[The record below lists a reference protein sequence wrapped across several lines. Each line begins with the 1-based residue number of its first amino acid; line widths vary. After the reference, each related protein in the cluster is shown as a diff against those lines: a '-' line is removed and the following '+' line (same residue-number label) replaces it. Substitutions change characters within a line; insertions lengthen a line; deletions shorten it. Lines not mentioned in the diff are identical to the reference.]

1 MKNKAIFLDRDG
13 VINNDVGHYYI
24 YKKDDFKLN
33 ENVILN
39 LKKFQKNGF
48 LLIIISNQGG
58 ISKGIYEKK
67 DVEKVHNFLKKIF
80 EKNGIFLKEIYYCP
94 HHNDFENCICR
105 KPDSLLLE
113 KAISRF
119 NIDVSKSYFVG
130 DSERDII
137 AGKKVGMKTIKIE
150 KNKFKISII

>member
-1 MKNKAIFLDRDG
+1 MKNKAVFLDRDG

-24 YKKDDFKLN
+24 YKKEHFKLN

-39 LKKFQKNGF
+39 LKKIQENGF

-137 AGKKVGMKTIKIE
+137 AGKKVGLKTIKIE